1 LSGNILN
8 KIMKKKE
15 YYTEELEK
23 SNKDK
28 LKALEFQKYYTA
40 GSIILMI
47 LVLLAMYLVLN

>member
-1 LSGNILN
+1 
-8 KIMKKKE
+8 MKKKE